1 MTISAGWEGIGGE
14 GEVLTRGRKIL
25 SKYLPVLFS
34 INTILPNVQA
44 PIPDPTYIS
53 ISLNKKMRALMPCD
67 PRVAS
72 YTHWLYFVPDERTNK
87 TILGV
92 GYSTVSCSRGWMDR
106 MLDHDWF
113 LQHMTW
119 WLCPVLRWFQTH
131 ELWGEGH
138 QSIFRQF
145 FTREIPEYSVGIFW
159 DFEFCGE
166 EYLMMGWVGQGIC
179 QHLPQC
185 GLLRLYIL
193 GSHFWFLILIFDF
206 WFLIFDFWFL
216 IFEFWFWF
224 LASCLSLTSSA
235 FISWDSLLI
244 NFLSSQQQYV
254 L

>member
-1 MTISAGWEGIGGE
+1 
-14 GEVLTRGRKIL
+14 
-25 SKYLPVLFS
+25 
-34 INTILPNVQA
+34 
-44 PIPDPTYIS
+44 
-53 ISLNKKMRALMPCD
+53 
-67 PRVAS
+67 
-72 YTHWLYFVPDERTNK
+72 
-87 TILGV
+87 
-92 GYSTVSCSRGWMDR
+92 

-113 LQHMTW
+113 LQHTTW
-119 WLCPVLRWFQTH
+119 WLSPVLRWFQTH

-206 WFLIFDFWFL
+206 WYLIFDFWFL
-216 IFEFWFWF
+216 NFDFDFWH
-224 LASCLSLTSSA
+224 LASVWPPPPLYPGILFWSTFYPLNSNVCSS
-235 FISWDSLLI
+235 FHSRTHI
-244 NFLSSQQQYV
+244 F
-254 L
+254 